1 MMKNTQMTLKQLINR
16 YPEVKVILNKY
27 HIDYDLGEMDTIEEA
42 TMIMGLR
49 PDLLFKE
56 MMFIEAVA

>member
-1 MMKNTQMTLKQLINR
+1 MMKNTQMTLKQLINQ
-16 YPEVKVILNKY
+16 YPEVKVVLKKL
-27 HIDYDLGEMDTIEEA
+27 HIDYDLGEMDTVEEA

-49 PDLLFKE
+49 PDQVFKE